1 MVDASRM
8 PIYIWS
14 QGEEILSS
22 AKWIVLATLGVVI
35 GTLIGT
41 RLLKRLPEQA
51 FRRVVSSL
59 IFLLGA
65 FMFYRGLQ
73 E

>member
-1 MVDASRM
+1 M
-8 PIYIWS
+8 
-14 QGEEILSS
+14 
-22 AKWIVLATLGVVI
+22 GVVI